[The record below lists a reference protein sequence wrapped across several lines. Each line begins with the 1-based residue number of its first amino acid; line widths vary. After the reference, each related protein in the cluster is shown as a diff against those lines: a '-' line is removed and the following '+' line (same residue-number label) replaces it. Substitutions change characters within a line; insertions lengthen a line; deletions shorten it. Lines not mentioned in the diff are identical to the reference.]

1 MRRHWWVVVLVT
13 LVLVF
18 IGATIIRRPRVQAS
32 SPRPG
37 GRGGMAGLPVP
48 VAAVPVAVRDLPVYL
63 RGLGSVSAFNTVTLK
78 SRVDGQLVEV
88 NFREG
93 QEVKQ
98 GDLLAVIDPRPY
110 QVMLHQTEATLAKDQ
125 AQLTDAKLNLQRY
138 SGLYAQ
144 KIIPQQ
150 QVDTQRALA
159 DQLAATV
166 DADKAQVE
174 NAKLQLTYSR
184 ITAPISGRI
193 GLRLVDPG
201 NIVHASDS
209 NGLLVI
215 TQMQPISVV
224 FTLPEDNIPA
234 ILAQMRNRTLE
245 VEAYSRDDST
255 RIAAGKLVTI
265 DNQID
270 PTTGTA
276 KLKAVFDNADRQ
288 LWPNEFVNIRLL
300 LDTQK
305 NALTMPTAAVQRG
318 NQGSFAFVVEPDDTV
333 QVKPVKL
340 GVTEGNLVAVEEGLK
355 AGDMVVTDGQDRLQP
370 NSRVE
375 VRQPDGAAVEGRG
388 PRNGR
393 GRGNRGAAGDNAG
406 QTSAPGNRQVPTGDD
421 AGQAP
426 GNRRGPG
433 GGAQAPGQHRRPASN
448 LSTAS

>member
-1 MRRHWWVVVLVT
+1 MRRHWWVVILVT

-18 IGATIIRRPRVQAS
+18 AGATIIRRPRVQAS

-37 GRGGMAGLPVP
+37 GRGGMGGLPVP

-110 QVMLHQTEATLAKDQ
+110 QVMLHQTEATLAKDE

-144 KIIPQQ
+144 KIVPQQ

-201 NIVHASDS
+201 NIVHASDP

-215 TQMQPISVV
+215 TQLQPISIV

-318 NQGSFAFVVEPDDTV
+318 NQGAFAFVVEPDDTV

-375 VRQPDGAAVEGRG
+375 IRQPEGAQAEGRG

-393 GRGNRGAAGDNAG
+393 GRGNRGAAA
-406 QTSAPGNRQVPTGDD
+406 GDD

-426 GNRRGPG
+426 ENRHAPAGDDAGQTPGNGPRPG
-433 GGAQAPGQHRRPASN
+433 SGTQAPGQHRRSPS